1 MRTHDVDGQ
10 TLLIMSMGSIAAGT
24 STSHSLAC
32 VAAGVGVG
40 VAISSFLWRGRL
52 QPTAETPPGTAKN
65 PSMHTAIV
73 AAAGNLKAVGDR
85 DIDANAVTY
94 AAGATQSTNDT
105 TRTCTRDSYV

>member
-1 MRTHDVDGQ
+1 
-10 TLLIMSMGSIAAGT
+10 MSMPTSRSNAAGT

-32 VAAGVGVG
+32 VAAGVGLG

-65 PSMHTAIV
+65 PPMHTAIV
-73 AAAGNLKAVGDR
+73 AGKAVG

-105 TRTCTRDSYV
+105 TRMCTRDSYV

>member
-32 VAAGVGVG
+32 VAAGVGLG

-73 AAAGNLKAVGDR
+73 AAAGKAVG
-85 DIDANAVTY
+85 DIDANAVAY